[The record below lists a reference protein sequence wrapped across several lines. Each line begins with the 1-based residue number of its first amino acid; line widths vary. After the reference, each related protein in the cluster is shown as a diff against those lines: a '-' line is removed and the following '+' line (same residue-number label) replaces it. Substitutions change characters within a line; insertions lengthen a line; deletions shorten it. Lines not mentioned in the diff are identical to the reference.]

1 MSYSAPRRSKRR
13 LKHIE
18 VSTSGSGE
26 LKVEHGERV
35 ENERGADGEQS
46 TIKKEEDRESD
57 YKRIKIE
64 TGIAAMRY
72 ARAEDEDLESSDA
85 KQPKDWYKIY
95 NEVALMREHFES
107 PVDTMGCESIPN
119 TIRPGL
125 SEMRPQVYRFQLL
138 VSLILSSQT
147 KDEVTYNAMLNLN
160 RHLMDRGFEDGLTL
174 EAVLTLSETEVD
186 GLISKVGFHRK
197 KAAYILK
204 SAAIL
209 KETAGSD
216 VPQTVDEITRLPGVG
231 PKMAYLLIQRG
242 WNINDGIGVDVHVHR
257 LAQMWRWVPK
267 SDNPERTRLALQ
279 AWLPRKFWPEI
290 NPLLVGFGQVVCVPR
305 AGNCD
310 ICTLATKRLCPSANR
325 SLANTPLTPDRI
337 AKLDK
342 GRGSIKNLVLLNN
355 LLKEKELF

>member
-1 MSYSAPRRSKRR
+1 MSNSAPRRSKRR
-13 LKHIE
+13 LQHIE
-18 VSTSGSGE
+18 VSTLGSGE
-26 LKVEHGERV
+26 VKVEHGEKLEKI
-35 ENERGADGEQS
+35 ENEKGDGEKS
-46 TIKKEEDRESD
+46 TIKKDGESD

-64 TGIAAMRY
+64 TDIAAVRY
-72 ARAEDEDLESSDA
+72 ARAEDEDLVLSEA

-125 SEMRPQVYRFQLL
+125 SEMKPRVYRFQLL

-147 KDEVTYNAMLNLN
+147 KDEVTYNAMVNLN
-160 RHLMDRGFEDGLTL
+160 RHLMDKGFEDGLTL
-174 EAVLTLSETEVD
+174 EAVLTLLEAEVD
-186 GLISKVGFHRK
+186 GLILKVGFHRK

-209 KETAGSD
+209 KDTADSD
-216 VPQTVDEITRLPGVG
+216 VPKTVDEITRLPGVG

-267 SDNPERTRLALQ
+267 SDSPERTRLALQ
-279 AWLPRKFWPEI
+279 AWLPKKFWPEI
-290 NPLLVGFGQVVCVPR
+290 NPLLVGFGQVVCIPR
-305 AGNCD
+305 AANCD
-310 ICTLATKRLCPSANR
+310 ICTLATKRLCPNASR